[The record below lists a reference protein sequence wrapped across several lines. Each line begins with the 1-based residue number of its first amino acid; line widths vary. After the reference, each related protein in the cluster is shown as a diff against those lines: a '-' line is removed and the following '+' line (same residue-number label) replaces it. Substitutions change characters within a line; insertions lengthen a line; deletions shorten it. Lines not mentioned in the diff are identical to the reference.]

1 MYHRNY
7 TTYLHKELDFL
18 KLLVTRFHE
27 QEQINDLEL
36 VVALQKTQ
44 EIYERF
50 LKIKLLTNTI
60 ISESQIETVTEQ
72 NLSHT
77 PKLAVEE
84 KTTYIEP
91 KYEPQYEPQYEPKHE
106 LHEPQYEPLH
116 ESQYEPQ
123 FESKLEPQTEP
134 QFEPIVIEQPQIAIT
149 APYTEHNVGVGLAP
163 THASAPTHA
172 PIIEE
177 KKKASILAEKI
188 SPSDFQ
194 PINETLAQQK
204 KGKNLSKKLQTA
216 PLSSIASGIGL
227 NDKFLY
233 IRELFKG
240 DSDLYNNV
248 VKYLDTVD
256 SLEEAVV
263 FIQKNFDWEEK
274 NDTAQK
280 FVGLVYRRHVN

>member
-27 QEQINDLEL
+27 QEQVNDLEL
-36 VVALQKTQ
+36 NVALQKTQ

-50 LKIKLLTNTI
+50 LKVKLLTD
-60 ISESQIETVTEQ
+60 TVIGEE
-72 NLSHT
+72 
-77 PKLAVEE
+77 PKKPAASVIVEE
-84 KTTYIEP
+84 KKIDIEP
-91 KYEPQYEPQYEPKHE
+91 
-106 LHEPQYEPLH
+106 
-116 ESQYEPQ
+116 
-123 FESKLEPQTEP
+123 
-134 QFEPIVIEQPQIAIT
+134 PIVENTVLPPPEIEKPSISVTTPPIEQ
-149 APYTEHNVGVGLAP
+149 NVEVELAP
-163 THASAPTHA
+163 THS

-204 KGKNLSKKLQTA
+204 TGSDLSTKLQAA
-216 PLSSIASGIGL
+216 PLSSISSGIGV
-227 NDKFLY
+227 NDKFIY

-240 DSDLYNNV
+240 DNDLYNNV

-256 SLEEAVV
+256 SLEEAKH
-263 FIQKNFDWEEK
+263 FIQKNFDWDEK
-274 NDTAQK
+274 NETVQK
-280 FVGLVYRRHVN
+280 FVGLVYRRHVT